1 MISIGT
7 TKASARL
14 KWLCTI
20 WKHLHNLRGDKF
32 MNNKLLLNSCEE
44 IGKLINNSKKISF
57 RKKVAR
63 IT

>member
-20 WKHLHNLRGDKF
+20 LKHLHNLRGDKF

-44 IGKLINNSKKISF
+44 IGKLINNSK
-57 RKKVAR
+57 
-63 IT
+63 